1 MLAIINNE
9 GFTLNKPHVAII
21 KGTNPHQMIKEAF
34 DLLGGLDFVVS
45 SQDSVLIKP
54 NLCTLKKSDTGATTD
69 PMLVEALINLL
80 RDKTSDISIVESDSG
95 AIDAEVKFAACGYV
109 PLSQRTG
116 VNLINLSKEKLVDVT
131 IPNAL
136 ALKSIKLPKVTMDSD
151 VLINV
156 SKLKVSEMT
165 GVTLSLKN
173 VFGLIP
179 SRFKTKY
186 HRILDN
192 VIVDLNK
199 VVKSRLALVDGIVG
213 MEGQGPIEGDPVK
226 MNLVVAG
233 LDCVAVDSIST
244 AIMGFNPE
252 AVSHIK
258 LANSEG
264 LGEGK
269 LQNISI
275 RGKSVLEVQRK
286 FKMPR
291 SMPLTRRIKFKIT
304 EWDALLTSP
313 VISECIGILR
323 YYRRWKHGLA

>member
-1 MLAIINNE
+1 MLDTIDNE
-9 GFTLNKPHVAII
+9 GFTLSKPYVAII
-21 KGTNPHQMIKEAF
+21 EGINPHQMIKDAF
-34 DLLGGLDFVVS
+34 NLLGGLDFVVS

-54 NLCTLKKSDTGATTD
+54 NLCALKESDTGATTD

-109 PLSQRTG
+109 QLSQRTG

-136 ALKSIKLPKVTMDSD
+136 ALKSIKLPKMVMDSD

-156 SKLKVSEMT
+156 PKLKVNEIT

-173 VFGLIP
+173 VFGLMP

-186 HRILDN
+186 HRVIDK

-213 MEGQGPIEGDPVK
+213 MEGQGPIDGDPVK
-226 MNLVVAG
+226 MNLIVTG
-233 LDCVAVDSIST
+233 SNCVAVDSIS
-244 AIMGFNPE
+244 ASIMGFNPE

-269 LQNISI
+269 LKNISI
-275 RGKSVLEVQRK
+275 KGKNISEVQRK

-291 SMPLTRRIKFKIT
+291 SMPLTRRIKFKII
-304 EWDALLTSP
+304 EYDALLTSP

-323 YYRRWKHGLA
+323 YYRRWKHGLT